1 MRRQDI
7 IATGGSV
14 TGIAARLR
22 QVAVKVDNDAAR
34 IRKHIEAEI
43 AALRPPEPGPAGS
56 RSAAS

>member
-1 MRRQDI
+1 MRGQDT
-7 IATGGSV
+7 IATGGSI

-43 AALRPPEPGPAGS
+43 AALRPPEPGPVRS